1 MKPAP
6 LTPPH
11 CDLRDFSWMPLD
23 VVRLRDSD
31 LTVLASGDA
40 FRAACLLWCASWH
53 QVPAASLPTDDRLLA
68 NLAGYGRDMKGWSDV
83 RDDALRGF
91 VECSDGR
98 LYHPVVAEKALEA
111 NDQRKAQKERTR
123 KATDARRG
131 GKRDGDHNDERH
143 GQNKSPSDRV
153 DHRNGHRD
161 DARNEVQQTGQDQTR
176 PEQTEPSPKSGIQR
190 PVVVVVP
197 ETTTTTEATNAS
209 QGKARGLSASFSLLP
224 VDWVPDAA
232 ILAKVEADFGMTID
246 DAKQELPAFHALNV
260 QKGTLSHD
268 WSATFYLFAKQ
279 WKVRQGRATP
289 ARVQLSKTP
298 ATPHEPT
305 ESEWDFTVK
314 TYAKTGRWSHQ
325 FGPDPMSGKCRC
337 PIAILVKNGI
347 NAETGERAI
356 SPGKEAVAS

>member
-6 LTPPH
+6 LTPPN

-68 NLAGYGRDMKGWSDV
+68 NLAGYGRDMKGWSEV
-83 RDDALRGF
+83 RDEALHGF
-91 VECSDGR
+91 IECSDGR

-111 NDQRKAQKERTR
+111 DDQRKKQKERTQ
-123 KATDARRG
+123 KATEARRG
-131 GKRDGDHNDERH
+131 GKRNAEPDDNRNVERND
-143 GQNKSPSDRV
+143 D
-153 DHRNGHRD
+153 RD
-161 DARNEVQQTGQDQTR
+161 DRELSNRDGARNEVQQTGPDQTR
-176 PEQTEPSPKSGIQR
+176 PEKTEPSPMFEK

-197 ETTTTTEATNAS
+197 SATTTTEAKNAS
-209 QGKARGLSASFSLLP
+209 QGKEKCGLDLLGRPLP
-224 VDWVPDAA
+224 VDWLPDEPT
-232 ILAKVEADFGMTID
+232 IAKVLADFGMTD
-246 DAKQELPAFHALNV
+246 DDVRAELLTFHAYNA
-260 QKGTLSHD
+260 QHGTFSKN
-268 WSATFYLFAKQ
+268 WSATWQMWCAR
-279 WKVRQGRATP
+279 WKERQGRATP
-289 ARVQLSKTP
+289 ARVQLSKSPT
-298 ATPHEPT
+298 TPHEPT

-314 TYAKTGRWSHQ
+314 IYAKTGRWSHQ